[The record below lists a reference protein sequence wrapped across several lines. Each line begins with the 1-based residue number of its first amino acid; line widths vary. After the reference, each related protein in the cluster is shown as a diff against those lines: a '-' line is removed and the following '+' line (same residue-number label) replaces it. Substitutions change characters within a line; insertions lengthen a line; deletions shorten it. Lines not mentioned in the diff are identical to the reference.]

1 LGAFRNDIYV
11 LHTNEERG
19 MRNITM
25 KNLGIVLR
33 YQLGSGAVDK
43 LYELKLLNKIFDV
56 LESFTPEKPEYSLT
70 ELQKKLNLHK
80 ATLYRILLNLET
92 REYIQK
98 SRYSGKYRL
107 GSKFAVLANV
117 CLSGLDLREV
127 SHSFTRTLAEETGE
141 TIIINVMEGYH
152 GVCIE
157 RINSTQP
164 VKITA
169 EIGHQV
175 PLLRGASG
183 KILAAYCDD
192 RQIAAIY
199 EKEKGELAKP
209 LEEIRRDLSDLREKG
224 HAITFEEL
232 DRDTAGI
239 SFPIRNAAG
248 VVVAGLSVIG
258 PLFRFNDSKVPGLL
272 RFTGE
277 CAALISKELGYGGNR
292 GESPRAA

>member
-1 LGAFRNDIYV
+1 MIQPG
-11 LHTNEERG
+11 G
-19 MRNITM
+19 
-25 KNLGIVLR
+25 
-33 YQLGSGAVDK
+33 GAVDK
-43 LYELKLLNKIFDV
+43 LYELKLLHKIFDV
-56 LESFTPEKPEYSLT
+56 LECFTPEKPEYSLT

-98 SRYSGKYRL
+98 SKYSGKYRI
-107 GSKFAVLANV
+107 GSKFAALANV

-127 SHSFTRTLAEETGE
+127 SQSFTRTLAEKTGE

-169 EIGHQV
+169 EIGHRV

-183 KILAAYCDD
+183 KVLAAYCDD
-192 RQIAAIY
+192 GQLAAIY
-199 EKEKGELAKP
+199 EKERMELAMP
-209 LEEIRRDLSDLREKG
+209 LDEIRRQLSHIRAKG
-224 HAITFEEL
+224 YAITFEEL

-239 SFPIRNAAG
+239 SFPIRNASSA
-248 VVVAGLSVIG
+248 VIAGLSVIG
-258 PLFRFNDSKVPGLL
+258 PLFRFNESKVPDLL

-277 CAALISKELGYGGNR
+277 CAALISGELGYSGI
-292 GESPRAA
+292 GEKGPRAI